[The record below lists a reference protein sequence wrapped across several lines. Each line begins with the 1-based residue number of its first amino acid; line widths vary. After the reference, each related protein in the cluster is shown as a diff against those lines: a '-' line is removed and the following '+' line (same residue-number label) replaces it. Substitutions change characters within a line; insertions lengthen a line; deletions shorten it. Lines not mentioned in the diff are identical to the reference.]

1 MQKCFFFKG
10 LDNGYY
16 ADNRYRSV
24 TALLVIIVKQQR
36 PDIAMLISLTAGS
49 IIFILLLGNIKIIA
63 SSVENMALKANLESV
78 YITTVLKVIGIAY
91 IAEFGSQVC
100 KDAGEGTIASKIELA
115 GKILIMVLALPILTA
130 LMEAILKIL
139 P

>member
-1 MQKCFFFKG
+1 MKKVGVGGDGMDIMQITIVG
-10 LDNGYY
+10 MV
-16 ADNRYRSV
+16 A
-24 TALLVIIVKQQR
+24 ALLVLIVRQYR
-36 PDIAMLISLTAGS
+36 PDIAMIITMGTGVLLIL
-49 IIFILLLGNIKIIA
+49 LLLGNIKSIV
-63 SSVENMALKANLESV
+63 STVEVMSQRANLDSI
-78 YITTVLKVIGIAY
+78 YLITVLKVIGIAY

-100 KDAGEGTIASKIELA
+100 KDTGEGTIASKIELG

>member
-1 MQKCFFFKG
+1 MDIMQITAIG
-10 LDNGYY
+10 L
-16 ADNRYRSV
+16 V

>member
-1 MQKCFFFKG
+1 MNIMQITAIG
-10 LDNGYY
+10 L
-16 ADNRYRSV
+16 V
-24 TALLVIIVKQQR
+24 TALLVIVVKQQR
-36 PDIAMLISLTAGS
+36 PDIAMMISLAAGS

-63 SSVENMALKANLESV
+63 TTVENMAQKANLDSI

-91 IAEFGSQVC
+91 IAEFGSQIC
-100 KDAGEGTIASKIELA
+100 KDAGEGAIASKIELG

-130 LMEAILKIL
+130 LMEAVLKIL

>member
-1 MQKCFFFKG
+1 MDIMQITVVG
-10 LDNGYY
+10 MV
-16 ADNRYRSV
+16 A
-24 TALLVIIVKQQR
+24 ALLILIVRQYR
-36 PDIAMLISLTAGS
+36 PDIAMIITMGTGVLLILML
-49 IIFILLLGNIKIIA
+49 IGNIKTIV
-63 SSVENMALKANLESV
+63 STVEAMSQRANLDSI
-78 YITTVLKVIGIAY
+78 YLMTVLKVIGIAY

-100 KDAGEGTIASKIELA
+100 KDTGEGTIASKIELG

>member
-1 MQKCFFFKG
+1 MKKMGIGGDGMDIMQITIVG
-10 LDNGYY
+10 MV
-16 ADNRYRSV
+16 A
-24 TALLVIIVKQQR
+24 ALLVLIVRQYR
-36 PDIAMLISLTAGS
+36 PDIAMIITMGTGVLLIL
-49 IIFILLLGNIKIIA
+49 LLLGNIKSIV
-63 SSVENMALKANLESV
+63 STVEVMSQRANLDSI
-78 YITTVLKVIGIAY
+78 YLITVLKVIGIAY

-100 KDAGEGTIASKIELA
+100 KDTGEGTIASKIELG

>member
-1 MQKCFFFKG
+1 MNIMQITAIG
-10 LDNGYY
+10 L
-16 ADNRYRSV
+16 V
-24 TALLVIIVKQQR
+24 TALLVIVVKQQR
-36 PDIAMLISLTAGS
+36 PDIAMMISLAAGS

-63 SSVENMALKANLESV
+63 TTVENMAQKANLDSI

-91 IAEFGSQVC
+91 ITEFGSQIC
-100 KDAGEGTIASKIELA
+100 KDAGEGAIASKIGLG

-130 LMEAILKIL
+130 LMEAVLKIL

>member
-1 MQKCFFFKG
+1 MNIMQITAIG
-10 LDNGYY
+10 L
-16 ADNRYRSV
+16 V
-24 TALLVIIVKQQR
+24 TALLVIVVKQQR
-36 PDIAMLISLTAGS
+36 PDIAMMISLAAGS

-63 SSVENMALKANLESV
+63 TTVENMAQKANLDSI

-91 IAEFGSQVC
+91 IAEFGSQIC
-100 KDAGEGTIASKIELA
+100 KDAGEGAIASKIGLG

-130 LMEAILKIL
+130 LMEAVLKIL